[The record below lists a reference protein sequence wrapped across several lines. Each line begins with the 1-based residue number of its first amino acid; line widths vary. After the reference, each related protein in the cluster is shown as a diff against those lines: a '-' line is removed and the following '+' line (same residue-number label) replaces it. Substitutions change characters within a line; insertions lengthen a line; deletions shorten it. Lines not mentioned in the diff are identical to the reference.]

1 MRRSDAHEY
10 RRAYNAQAVVCAEGS
25 QLIVEHGIVTT
36 TADSASFAATILSM
50 GKIICL
56 PRTALAYNCRG
67 IAQPTT
73 AQSALVSANRRHD
86 NPNPTAC

>member
-36 TADSASFAATILSM
+36 TADSPSFAATTTPI
-50 GKIICL
+50 
-56 PRTALAYNCRG
+56 R
-67 IAQPTT
+67 QP
-73 AQSALVSANRRHD
+73 ARSGLKEVARLESASA
-86 NPNPTAC
+86 T